1 MDIHEKLEKLKETA
15 TLEEKE
21 KKELEHTIS
30 NYPTYLLPR
39 ILYVLYLKE
48 QNNINYPRELRRL
61 AYLMPNRKQLLRY
74 FEPNIVPI
82 IIETQQSA
90 KKEPEDN
97 FALIENYLAANAE
110 KSENYT
116 EIQLTANDYFAK
128 MSDKTSS
135 KGETPTKQDDIID
148 TFLQNAENNP
158 FLIAPN
164 LESKPLDNEETTD
177 TLDDDA
183 YFTETLAKI
192 YIRQKKYEK
201 ALEIIKRISLKY
213 PKKNSYFADQIRFLE
228 KLIVN
233 VKRNI

>member
-1 MDIHEKLEKLKETA
+1 MDTREMIEKLKKPV
-15 TLEEKE
+15 TLGEKE
-21 KKELEHTIS
+21 KRELEQIITAH
-30 NYPTYLLPR
+30 PTYLLPR
-39 ILYVLYLKE
+39 ILYVLYLRE
-48 QNNINYPRELRRL
+48 QNDINYPGELRRL

-74 FEPNIVPI
+74 FEPDSIPVVT
-82 IIETQQSA
+82 ETQTPD
-90 KKEPEDN
+90 KEELEDN
-97 FALIENYLAANAE
+97 FILIDNYLAANAE
-110 KSENYT
+110 KSELLP
-116 EIQLTANDYFAK
+116 EIQLIGNDYFAGTQ
-128 MSDKTSS
+128 DTSPS
-135 KGETPTKQDDIID
+135 PTKTPSKQDHIID
-148 TFLQNAENNP
+148 AFLQKTTA
-158 FLIAPN
+158 AP
-164 LESKPLDNEETTD
+164 LPVEPIQSTYTLDNEETDD